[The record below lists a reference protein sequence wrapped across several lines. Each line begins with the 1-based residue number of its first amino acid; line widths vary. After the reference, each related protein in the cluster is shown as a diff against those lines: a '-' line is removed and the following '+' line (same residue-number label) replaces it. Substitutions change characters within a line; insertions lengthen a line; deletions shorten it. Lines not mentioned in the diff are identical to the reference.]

1 MEVKYSATDKGE
13 LSDDNNLE
21 YMAIR
26 TEGTENYIWLLN
38 PQHIKNINKRR
49 YMERVN
55 LLTFGLNPI
64 VSRFDNFTDSNNMT
78 TMTST
83 GWAIQ
88 KIGGSAN
95 NTAVCYIFNG
105 DKHFF
110 YLDFFTKSDLTT
122 KPIVK
127 INNGSSDIATLNEPT
142 KLRDDDDGNS
152 WYRVSW
158 SGIIS
163 SSSASI
169 IIDMSAN
176 TPETIIWIANVGL
189 YNVSRL
195 GMSNMSDT
203 EILKYIDDT
212 KNYIYLDA

>member
-13 LSDDNNLE
+13 LSDDNNLK

-64 VSRFDNFTDSNNMT
+64 VSRFDNFTDSKNMT

-95 NTAVCYIFNG
+95 NKAVCYIFNG

-110 YLDFFTKSDLTT
+110 YLDFFTKSELTT

-127 INNGSSDIATLNEPT
+127 INNGSSNIATLNEPT

-158 SGIIS
+158 SGVIR

-176 TPETIIWIANVGL
+176 SPETTIWISNVGL

-195 GMSNMSDT
+195 GMSSMSDVD
-203 EILKYIDDT
+203 ILKYIDDT
-212 KNYIYLDA
+212 KDYIYLDA